1 MFRFPVTFTLNM
13 RSGDQ
18 FALEKITVKGT
29 NKNGVDYYG
38 FNQAH
43 GHWALTDS
51 KGKELKKSK
60 VASIEKNKATEKKVL
75 KAGSLNSAN

>member
-1 MFRFPVTFTLNM
+1 M

-60 VASIEKNKATEKKVL
+60 VAS
-75 KAGSLNSAN
+75 